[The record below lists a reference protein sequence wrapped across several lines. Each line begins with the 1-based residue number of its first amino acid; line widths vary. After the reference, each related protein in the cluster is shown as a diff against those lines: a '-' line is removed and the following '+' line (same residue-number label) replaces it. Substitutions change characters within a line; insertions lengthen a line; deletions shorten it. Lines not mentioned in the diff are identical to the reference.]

1 MSTAVS
7 TLAVIVSPEET
18 IDRVIRRMAEESRTV
33 MHAGL
38 AVVLDEA
45 GSVRGVLTDGDIR
58 RAYARNISWSEPVSK
73 IMISQPITL
82 PVGIHPDELI
92 LELSRRVENATHLN
106 AKTIRHI
113 LLVDES
119 NRLVDIR
126 DFVEFLWDREE
137 RSARVHVIG
146 MGFVGLTVAI
156 SLANVGHRV
165 TGVDVNQG
173 LLDKLR
179 CGESLI
185 YETGIKAKL
194 KHVLERGVLNFE
206 SSLENSRSSIYIIAV
221 SAPVDDHNQ
230 ADLSDLRD
238 VAKQLANILKPGDQV
253 MLRSTVPVGTTRRF
267 LLPLIKEGSG
277 LSVAEEYNLVFA
289 PERSLAGKALSELR
303 TLPQLV
309 GGVTPRCTER
319 AARFWATLT
328 HTVSRLR
335 SPEEAELAK
344 LANNSFRNV
353 SFAFANEL
361 AMLAKE
367 HNLDVA
373 EVIQAANNG
382 YPRNP
387 IPLASPGVGG
397 YCLPKDSLLLAS
409 SFSQP
414 NAMPRLSMVARTIN
428 EQASRFPL
436 EIFERFCSQVGHPE
450 KSMNALVIGIAFKG
464 EPETNDL
471 RGSSGLVV
479 AYALQEKGVKV
490 TIWDAVVTNE
500 EIVAAGLKPVLDLD
514 EAVIQADCVFLMN
527 NHRKN
532 SSIDVTK
539 LNRKSHTK
547 LVFDGWGLF
556 DREETEAVKGLCYS
570 SPGYM
575 TPLLES

>member
-1 MSTAVS
+1 M
-7 TLAVIVSPEET
+7 
-18 IDRVIRRMAEESRTV
+18 
-33 MHAGL
+33 
-38 AVVLDEA
+38 
-45 GSVRGVLTDGDIR
+45 
-58 RAYARNISWSEPVSK
+58 
-73 IMISQPITL
+73 
-82 PVGIHPDELI
+82 
-92 LELSRRVENATHLN
+92 
-106 AKTIRHI
+106 
-113 LLVDES
+113 
-119 NRLVDIR
+119 
-126 DFVEFLWDREE
+126 
-137 RSARVHVIG
+137 
-146 MGFVGLTVAI
+146 
-156 SLANVGHRV
+156 
-165 TGVDVNQG
+165 
-173 LLDKLR
+173 
-179 CGESLI
+179 
-185 YETGIKAKL
+185 
-194 KHVLERGVLNFE
+194 
-206 SSLENSRSSIYIIAV
+206 
-221 SAPVDDHNQ
+221 
-230 ADLSDLRD
+230 
-238 VAKQLANILKPGDQV
+238 
-253 MLRSTVPVGTTRRF
+253 
-267 LLPLIKEGSG
+267 
-277 LSVAEEYNLVFA
+277 
-289 PERSLAGKALSELR
+289 
-303 TLPQLV
+303 
-309 GGVTPRCTER
+309 
-319 AARFWATLT
+319 
-328 HTVSRLR
+328 
-335 SPEEAELAK
+335 
-344 LANNSFRNV
+344 
-353 SFAFANEL
+353 
-361 AMLAKE
+361 
-367 HNLDVA
+367 
-373 EVIQAANNG
+373 
-382 YPRNP
+382 
-387 IPLASPGVGG
+387 GG